1 MGGNGSVAAR
11 GGEKSPSEPSRAT
24 ARPAGGSGCLVGDE
38 RESRGRGMRGFRS
51 DVYVGLTAAAKT
63 PNLALAMTTGRAL
76 RAAVGRAR
84 NCTCAIGRII
94 AGKKR
99 QHGGFLDADASVNE
113 ASRDV
118 NDPTDHRSD
127 ARMDQ
132 GTTGESQRGARAF
145 ARRRGGR
152 QTPFTLSVGA
162 GFSPDD
168 IHRTDDGDAR
178 VRATRPTH
186 DAYLGG
192 LDNLGGGGD
201 VHDGGHLD

>member
-1 MGGNGSVAAR
+1 MGGDGSVAAR
-11 GGEKSPSEPSRAT
+11 GGKNRPPNRP
-24 ARPAGGSGCLVGDE
+24 ARPSGSGSLVVGGE
-38 RESRGRGMRGFRS
+38 RESRGRGMRGVRS

-152 QTPFTLSVGA
+152 QTPFALSVGA
-162 GFSPDD
+162 GISPDD
-168 IHRTDDGDAR
+168 IHRTDDGDAS
-178 VRATRPTH
+178 VTAARPTR